1 MHFNQAGRK
10 FSSGLFFMGVR
21 MTMKITSAANPRVK
35 RLTSLRKKAKLR
47 REEQVFLLE
56 GERLFTDTPPALL
69 EEVYVTEAFLE
80 ERLGGKAPSNC
91 TILTPEIMQKVSDT
105 ETPQGVLCVAKMP
118 RYGREDLLGPA
129 PSAEKAGSSDGA
141 EKPLLLILENIQD
154 PGNLGTM
161 IRTAEAAG
169 VTGVL
174 MSRDTVDL
182 FNPKTVRAT
191 MSAIFRVPFMY
202 TDDLIS
208 EMHWL
213 RESCGMKI
221 YAAHLEASRPYD
233 EADCT
238 GPCAFL
244 IGNEGNGLSVEA
256 AEAATGKVHIPMK
269 GQIESLNAAMAAGIL
284 LFEAS
289 RQRRTGG

>member
-1 MHFNQAGRK
+1 MI
-10 FSSGLFFMGVR
+10 
-21 MTMKITSAANPRVK
+21 MKITSASNSRVK

-56 GERLFTDTPPALL
+56 GERLFTDTPPAFL
-69 EEVYVTEAFLE
+69 EEVYVTEDFLE
-80 ERLGGKAPSNC
+80 ERLGGKEPANC

-118 RYGREDLLGPA
+118 RYEREDLLGTA
-129 PSAEKAGSSDGA
+129 TSAKKTGGSDGA

-221 YAAHLEASRPYD
+221 YAAHLDASSPYD

-256 AEAATGKVHIPMK
+256 AEAASGKVHIPMK
-269 GQIESLNAAMAAGIL
+269 GRIESLNAAMAAGIL